1 MTDKIIKS
9 GSGWVIIRMEDW
21 RGIERDI
28 EFIKDDSGNYNC
40 SNCDLGEC
48 NGCITGSDDP
58 CACNHEE
65 ESE

>member
-1 MTDKIIKS
+1 
-9 GSGWVIIRMEDW
+9 MEDW
-21 RGIERDI
+21 KGSERDI
-28 EFIKDDSGNYNC
+28 EFIKDDNGNYNC

-65 ESE
+65 LE